1 MSLLTP
7 NETVG
12 GRYTIEKEIGR
23 GGMQVV
29 YRALDE
35 TLQRTVAVKVPQ
47 DAQSTRRFRESSVLS
62 SRVNHPNVAKTLDYF
77 EDDNGRF
84 YMVEE
89 YVEGSNLRVFTSR
102 FERSDPHTAVY
113 ILHHLAR
120 GLSASHRVGV
130 VHRDLK
136 PSNVMVVG
144 GLKFGGLKITDF
156 GIAKMAEQ
164 EVDRAVSGGDET
176 TRRSSTVM
184 GALAYLAPEVVDLPH
199 TPSKPAD
206 VWSIAAMA
214 WELLAGKPP
223 FGTGL
228 KVIREILS
236 DKQPVLPSAV
246 AAHEQFGLLSRELA
260 DVILCCLR
268 RNADDRPTA
277 AELAARCDEICYV
290 TPVRETGVV
299 TNYPFRSFGFIE
311 REAGGQVFFHVQ
323 NVVGSRPVVGTQVW
337 FTAFDGKPRP
347 RAIPVVPLVPEE

>member
-7 NETVG
+7 SETVG
-12 GRYTIEKEIGR
+12 GRYTVETEIGR

-29 YRALDE
+29 YRAHDE
-35 TLQRTVAVKVPQ
+35 TLRRTVAVKVPQ
-47 DAQSTRRFRESSVLS
+47 DAQSARRFRESSVLS

-89 YVEGSNLRVFTSR
+89 YVEGLNLREVTSR
-102 FERSDPHTAVY
+102 FKRSDPHTAVH

-136 PSNVMVVG
+136 PSNVMVMG
-144 GLKFGGLKITDF
+144 GLKFDGLKITDF

-164 EVDRAVSGGDET
+164 EVDRAVSGGDAT
-176 TRRSSTVM
+176 TRQSSTVM
-184 GALAYLAPEVVDLPH
+184 GALAYLAPEVIDSPH
-199 TPSKPAD
+199 SPSKLAD

-228 KVIREILS
+228 KAIRAIMS
-236 DKQPVLPSAV
+236 DEPPVLPRAV
-246 AAHEQFGLLSRELA
+246 AAHNQFGLLSRQLA

-268 RNADDRPTA
+268 RNADERPTA
-277 AELAARCDEICYV
+277 ADLAAHCDEICYLS
-290 TPVRETGVV
+290 PVRETGVV
-299 TNYPFRSFGFIE
+299 TNYPAGIVWLHRERCWRASVLPRTECSRSPSQGW
-311 REAGGQVFFHVQ
+311 GTS
-323 NVVGSRPVVGTQVW
+323 VVYRV
-337 FTAFDGKPRP
+337 
-347 RAIPVVPLVPEE
+347 